1 MTCPSV
7 PHLSHPRMSGRLLP
21 MDDETA
27 YELPFFTHRAC
38 AHFPCHEGIDPDAF
52 NCLYCYCPLYAL
64 GPDCGGNFSY
74 TEDGVKDCS
83 ACTLPHEGDAG
94 GRLVAEHFDELK
106 EFGAPRE

>member
-1 MTCPSV
+1 
-7 PHLSHPRMSGRLLP
+7 MSGRLLP